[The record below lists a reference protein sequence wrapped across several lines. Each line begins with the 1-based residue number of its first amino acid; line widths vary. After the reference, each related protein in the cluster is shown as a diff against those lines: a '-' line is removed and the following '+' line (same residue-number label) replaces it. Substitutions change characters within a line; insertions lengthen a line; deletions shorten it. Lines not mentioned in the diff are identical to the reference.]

1 MPVSGLQGCNLNTP
15 SICILSKPRVSSY
28 TFSTLRHH
36 HLEVVQKLTRFERFT
51 FSSLRL
57 CRRYLT
63 FQRKN
68 LYFMKILVTGGAG
81 YIGSVLVRQ
90 LLSKGFAVRAF
101 DSLKFGGDALY
112 DVMLHPNFEFMKGD
126 VRNADDVKKAL
137 EGIDGIAHLASIVGD
152 PACKKFSEEANET
165 NWDGSVALFEAA
177 EKAGVK
183 RFVFASTCSNYGKMS
198 DPDSFVVETSELNP
212 VSLYAELKVKF
223 EKYIL
228 EQRKD
233 SKMCSTALRFSTV
246 YGFSPRIRFDLTVN
260 EFTRNATIKGEQE
273 IWGQQF
279 WRPYCHV
286 DDLARSVVLVLE
298 SPEEKVRASVFNV
311 GSTEENYSKGMLIEE
326 VCKVVPNVKVNYVE
340 LNEDPR
346 DYRVN
351 FDKIEKELGF
361 TITKKVPDGIKE
373 IYSLLK
379 TGIVT
384 DSFGQK
390 FRNI

>member
-1 MPVSGLQGCNLNTP
+1 
-15 SICILSKPRVSSY
+15 
-28 TFSTLRHH
+28 
-36 HLEVVQKLTRFERFT
+36 
-51 FSSLRL
+51 
-57 CRRYLT
+57 
-63 FQRKN
+63 
-68 LYFMKILVTGGAG
+68 MKVLVTGGAG

-90 LLSKGFAVRAF
+90 LLNKGHAVRAF

-112 DVMLHPNFEFMKGD
+112 DVMLHPEFEFMKGD
-126 VRNADDVKKAL
+126 VRNEEDVAKAL
-137 EGIDGIAHLASIVGD
+137 KGIDAVAHLASIVGD

-165 NWDGSVALFEAA
+165 NWGGSVALFNAA

-183 RFVFASTCSNYGKMS
+183 RFVFASTCSNYGKMP

-212 VSLYAELKVKF
+212 ISLYAELKVKF
-223 EKYIL
+223 EKYLL
-228 EQRKD
+228 EENKN
-233 SKMCSTALRFSTV
+233 SKICSTALRFSTV

-260 EFTRNATIKGEQE
+260 EFTRNATVKGEQE

-298 SPEEKVRASVFNV
+298 SPEEKVRANVFNV
-311 GSTEENYSKGMLIEE
+311 GSTEENYNKGMIIKE
-326 VCKVVPNVKVNYVE
+326 VCKVVPNVKVNFVE
-340 LNEDPR
+340 SNEDPR

-351 FDKIEKELGF
+351 FDKIKNELGF
-361 TITKKVPDGIKE
+361 TITKTVPDGIKE
-373 IYSLLK
+373 IYTLLN